1 MICEFS
7 TDWVFAR
14 DWEFAWGWE
23 LEFVALRNWER
34 IQYRGSF
41 GEKFRMALRRCQR
54 LAARWFDM
62 TRGNLRQRETTRG
75 EVTMIE

>member
-41 GEKFRMALRRCQR
+41 GEKFRMALRKVSATGGEMVRHDARQ
-54 LAARWFDM
+54 LEAARDDS
-62 TRGNLRQRETTRG
+62 GG
-75 EVTMIE
+75 GDDD